1 MHVQRSSC
9 DEISFCHDV
18 HAGLQDVSSPTEAS
32 AATLTPSVAGVSL
45 KATHTAEEPH
55 IQGDGGSTA
64 VTLQTTPKAADP
76 LFLFS
81 FLACSLPHIDTAIV
95 VGSFSCQ
102 SCGLKPSSS
111 PPKVTQ
117 IYCHSFFYFGTKP
130 CRTLLPKIKIN
141 KYIDIFE

>member
-18 HAGLQDVSSPTEAS
+18 HAGLQDVSSPAEAS
-32 AATLTPSVAGVSL
+32 AATLTTSVAGVSL

-55 IQGDGGSTA
+55 ILGDGGSTA
-64 VTLQTTPKAADP
+64 VTLLTTPKAAAP
-76 LFLFS
+76 LFLFL
-81 FLACSLPHIDTAIV
+81 FLACSLPHIDSAIV

-102 SCGLKPSSS
+102 SCGPKPSSSSS

-117 IYCHSFFYFGTKP
+117 ISCNSFFFAQNPAEHCFQRSK
-130 CRTLLPKIKIN
+130 
-141 KYIDIFE
+141 